1 MAVGKGFAM
10 MGLFSDTY
18 YEVER
23 DAEFVL
29 RERGSKFYAYVYPVR
44 SEAEIKA
51 KLEGLKRLY
60 PDATHHCFAWVMGAR
75 GEAQRA
81 NDDGEPGNS
90 AGRPI
95 LRAVI
100 SAGLTNVLVVVVRYF
115 GGTLLGIPGLIE
127 SYGGSAVGA
136 LALAGK
142 TEKFIEEV
150 YMVSAAFEHEQEI
163 HRLIAKYGA
172 RVLGSEYTEQVT
184 YRVAVKAGVGRAFEQ
199 AVADHYQLTG
209 KLVVG

>member
-1 MAVGKGFAM
+1 MT
-10 MGLFSDTY
+10 GLFSDVY

-29 RERGSKFYAYVYPVR
+29 RERGSKFYAFVYGVR
-44 SEAEIKA
+44 SEAEVKE
-51 KLEGLKRLY
+51 KLEVLRREY
-60 PDATHHCFAWVMGAR
+60 PDATHHCYAWVMGAR
-75 GEAQRA
+75 SEAQRA

-127 SYGGSAVGA
+127 AYGGSSAAA
-136 LALAGK
+136 LRAAGRV
-142 TEKFIEEV
+142 EKYIEEV
-150 YMVSAAFEHEQEI
+150 FAVTAAFEHEQEI
-163 HRLIAKYGA
+163 HRLVAKFGA
-172 RVLGSEYTEQVT
+172 RVLGSEYTDAVC
-184 YRVAVKAGVGRAFEQ
+184 YRLAVKASAGRAFEQ
-199 AVADHYQLTG
+199 AVNEHYQLTG
-209 KLVVG
+209 KLVVGG

>member
-1 MAVGKGFAM
+1 MS
-10 MGLFSDTY
+10 LFSDVY

-29 RERGSKFYAYVYPVR
+29 RERGSKFFAFVYAVK
-44 SEAEIKA
+44 SDLEIKE
-51 KLEGLKRLY
+51 KLEGLKREY
-60 PDATHHCFAWVMGAR
+60 PDATHHCYAWVMGAR

-95 LRAVI
+95 LRSILSV
-100 SAGLTNVLVVVVRYF
+100 GVTNVLVVVVQYF

-127 SYGGSAVGA
+127 SYGGAAESALRA
-136 LALAGK
+136 AGRS
-142 TEKFIEEV
+142 EKFIEEN
-150 YMVSAAFEHEQEI
+150 YEISSAFEHEQEI

-172 RVLGSEYTEQVT
+172 RVLGSEYTEQVC
-184 YRVAVKAGVGRAFEQ
+184 YRVAVKAGVGRDFEK
-199 AVADHYQLTG
+199 ALSDHYQLGG
-209 KLVVG
+209 KRL

>member
-1 MAVGKGFAM
+1 MS
-10 MGLFSDTY
+10 LFSDIY

-29 RERGSKFYAYVYPVR
+29 RERGSKFFAFVYGVK
-44 SEAEIKA
+44 SDLEVKE
-51 KLEGLKRLY
+51 KLEGLKRQY
-60 PDATHHCFAWVMGAR
+60 PDATHHCYAWVMGAR

-95 LRAVI
+95 LRSILSV
-100 SAGLTNVLVVVVRYF
+100 GVTNVLVVVVRYF

-127 SYGGSAVGA
+127 CYGVAAESALRA
-136 LALAGK
+136 AGRS
-142 TEKFIEEV
+142 EKFIEEN
-150 YMVSAAFEHEQEI
+150 YEISSAFEHEQEI

-172 RVLGSEYTEQVT
+172 RVLGSEYTEQVC
-184 YRVAVKAGVGRAFEQ
+184 YRVAVKAGVGRDFEK
-199 AVADHYQLTG
+199 ALSDHYQLGG
-209 KLVVG
+209 KRL

>member
-44 SEAEIKA
+44 SEVEIKA
-51 KLEGLKRLY
+51 KLEVLKRLY
-60 PDATHHCFAWVMGAR
+60 PDATHHCYAWVMGAR

-100 SAGLTNVLVVVVRYF
+100 SVGLTNVLVVVVRYF

-127 SYGGSAVGA
+127 SYGGAAAAA
-136 LALAGK
+136 LVAAGK
-142 TEKFIEEV
+142 VEKFIEEV
-150 YMVSAAFEHEQEI
+150 YEISAAFEHEQEI

-172 RVLGSEYTEQVT
+172 RVLGSEYTEQVS
-184 YRVAVKAGVGRAFEQ
+184 YRVAVKAGIGRSFEQ

-209 KLVVG
+209 QLVVG

>member
-1 MAVGKGFAM
+1 VAVGKEFAM

-44 SEAEIKA
+44 SEVEIKA
-51 KLEGLKRLY
+51 KLEVLKRLY
-60 PDATHHCFAWVMGAR
+60 PDATHHCYAWVMGAR

-100 SAGLTNVLVVVVRYF
+100 SVGLTNVLVVVVRYF

-127 SYGGSAVGA
+127 SYGGAAAAA
-136 LALAGK
+136 LAEAGK
-142 TEKFIEEV
+142 VEKFIEEV
-150 YMVSAAFEHEQEI
+150 YEISAAFEHEQEI

-172 RVLGSEYTEQVT
+172 RVLGSEYTEQVS
-184 YRVAVKAGVGRAFEQ
+184 YRVAVKAGIGRSFEQ

-209 KLVVG
+209 QLVVG

>member
-1 MAVGKGFAM
+1 MT
-10 MGLFSDTY
+10 GLFSDVY

-29 RERGSKFYAYVYPVR
+29 RERGSKFFAFVHGVR
-44 SEAEIKA
+44 SEAEVKE
-51 KLEGLKRLY
+51 KLEVLKREY
-60 PDATHHCFAWVMGAR
+60 PDATHHCYAWVMGAR

-115 GGTLLGIPGLIE
+115 GGTMLGIPGLIDA
-127 SYGGSAVGA
+127 YGGSAAAA
-136 LALAGK
+136 LRAAGRV
-142 TEKFIEEV
+142 EKYIEEV
-150 YMVSAAFEHEQEI
+150 FEVSAAFEHEQEI
-163 HRLIAKYGA
+163 HRLVAKFGA
-172 RVLGSEYTEQVT
+172 RVLGSEYTDAVC
-184 YRVAVKAGVGRAFEQ
+184 YRLAVKASGGRAFEQ
-199 AVADHYQLTG
+199 AVNDHYQLTG
-209 KLVVG
+209 KLIVG

>member
-1 MAVGKGFAM
+1 MS
-10 MGLFSDTY
+10 LFSDVY

-29 RERGSKFYAYVYPVR
+29 RERGSKFFAFVYGVK
-44 SEAEIKA
+44 SDLEIKE
-51 KLEGLKRLY
+51 KLEGLKREY
-60 PDATHHCFAWVMGAR
+60 PDATHHCYAWVMGAR

-95 LRAVI
+95 LRSILSV
-100 SAGLTNVLVVVVRYF
+100 GVTNVLVVVVRYF

-127 SYGGSAVGA
+127 SYGGAAESALRA
-136 LALAGK
+136 AGRS
-142 TEKFIEEV
+142 EKFIEEN
-150 YMVSAAFEHEQEI
+150 YEISSAFEHEQEI

-172 RVLGSEYTEQVT
+172 RVLGSEYAEQVC
-184 YRVAVKAGVGRAFEQ
+184 YRVAVKAGVGRDFEK
-199 AVADHYQLTG
+199 ALSDHYQLGG
-209 KLVVG
+209 KRL

>member
-1 MAVGKGFAM
+1 MS
-10 MGLFSDTY
+10 LFSDVY

-29 RERGSKFYAYVYPVR
+29 RERGSKFFAYVYAVR
-44 SEAEIKA
+44 GEKDIKE
-51 KLEGLKRLY
+51 KLDGLKRMY
-60 PDATHHCFAWVMGAR
+60 PDATHHCYAWVMGAR

-127 SYGGSAVGA
+127 SYGGAASAAIG
-136 LALAGK
+136 LAGRV
-142 TEKFIEEV
+142 EKFIEEV
-150 YMVSAAFEHEQEI
+150 YEVSAAFEHEQEI
-163 HRLIAKYGA
+163 HRLIAKFGA
-172 RVLGSEYTEQVT
+172 RVLGSEYTEQVC
-184 YRVAVKAGVGRAFEQ
+184 YRVAVKAGVGRDFEQ
-199 AVADHYQLTG
+199 AVGDHYQLTG
-209 KLVVG
+209 KLVVGTI

>member
-1 MAVGKGFAM
+1 MT
-10 MGLFSDTY
+10 GLFSDVY

-29 RERGSKFYAYVYPVR
+29 RERGSKFFAFVHGVR
-44 SEAEIKA
+44 SEAEVKE
-51 KLEGLKRLY
+51 KLEVLKREY
-60 PDATHHCFAWVMGAR
+60 PDATHHCYAWVMGAR

-115 GGTLLGIPGLIE
+115 GGTMLGIPGLID
-127 SYGGSAVGA
+127 A
-136 LALAGK
+136 
-142 TEKFIEEV
+142 
-150 YMVSAAFEHEQEI
+150 
-163 HRLIAKYGA
+163 
-172 RVLGSEYTEQVT
+172 
-184 YRVAVKAGVGRAFEQ
+184 
-199 AVADHYQLTG
+199 
-209 KLVVG
+209 

>member
-1 MAVGKGFAM
+1 M

-60 PDATHHCFAWVMGAR
+60 PDATHHCYAWVMGAR

-100 SAGLTNVLVVVVRYF
+100 SVGLTNVLVVVVRYF

-127 SYGGSAVGA
+127 SYGGAAAAA
-136 LALAGK
+136 LAAAGK
-142 TEKFIEEV
+142 VEKFIEEI
-150 YMVSAAFEHEQEI
+150 YEISAAFEHEQEI

-172 RVLGSEYTEQVT
+172 RVLGSEYTEQVS
-184 YRVAVKAGVGRAFEQ
+184 YRVAVKAGVGRSFEQ

-209 KLVVG
+209 QLVVG

>member
-60 PDATHHCFAWVMGAR
+60 PDATHHCYAWVMGAR

-100 SAGLTNVLVVVVRYF
+100 SVGLTNVLVVVVRYF

-127 SYGGSAVGA
+127 SYGGAAAAA
-136 LALAGK
+136 LAAAGK
-142 TEKFIEEV
+142 VEKFIEEI
-150 YMVSAAFEHEQEI
+150 YEISAAFEHEQEI

-172 RVLGSEYTEQVT
+172 RVLGSEYTEQVS
-184 YRVAVKAGVGRAFEQ
+184 YRVAVKASIGRSFEQ

-209 KLVVG
+209 QLVVG

>member
-60 PDATHHCFAWVMGAR
+60 PDATHHCYAWVMGAR

-100 SAGLTNVLVVVVRYF
+100 SVGLTNVLVVVVRYF

-127 SYGGSAVGA
+127 SYGG
-136 LALAGK
+136 
-142 TEKFIEEV
+142 
-150 YMVSAAFEHEQEI
+150 AA
-163 HRLIAKYGA
+163 AA
-172 RVLGSEYTEQVT
+172 
-184 YRVAVKAGVGRAFEQ
+184 A
-199 AVADHYQLTG
+199 
-209 KLVVG
+209 

>member
-60 PDATHHCFAWVMGAR
+60 PDATHHCYAWVMGAR

-100 SAGLTNVLVVVVRYF
+100 SVGLTNVLVVVVRYF

-127 SYGGSAVGA
+127 SYGGAAAAA
-136 LALAGK
+136 LAAAGK
-142 TEKFIEEV
+142 VEKFIEEI
-150 YMVSAAFEHEQEI
+150 YEEQEI

-172 RVLGSEYTEQVT
+172 RVLGSEYTEQVS
-184 YRVAVKAGVGRAFEQ
+184 YRVAVKAGVGRSFEQ

-209 KLVVG
+209 QLVVG

>member
-29 RERGSKFYAYVYPVR
+29 RERGSRFYAYVYPVR

>member
-1 MAVGKGFAM
+1 MT
-10 MGLFSDTY
+10 GLFSDVY

-29 RERGSKFYAYVYPVR
+29 RERGSKFYAYVYGVR
-44 SEAEIKA
+44 SEAEVKE
-51 KLEGLKRLY
+51 KLEVLKREY
-60 PDATHHCFAWVMGAR
+60 PNATHHCYAWVMGAR

-115 GGTLLGIPGLIE
+115 GGTMLGIPGLIDA
-127 SYGGSAVGA
+127 YGGSAAGGA
-136 LALAGK
+136 
-142 TEKFIEEV
+142 
-150 YMVSAAFEHEQEI
+150 SPPPP
-163 HRLIAKYGA
+163 
-172 RVLGSEYTEQVT
+172 
-184 YRVAVKAGVGRAFEQ
+184 VKKKI
-199 AVADHYQLTG
+199 Y
-209 KLVVG
+209 

>member
-1 MAVGKGFAM
+1 MS
-10 MGLFSDTY
+10 LFSDVY

-29 RERGSKFYAYVYPVR
+29 RERGSKFFAFVYAVK
-44 SEAEIKA
+44 SDLEIKE
-51 KLEGLKRLY
+51 KLEGLKREY

-95 LRAVI
+95 LRSILSV
-100 SAGLTNVLVVVVRYF
+100 GVTNVLVVVVRYF

-127 SYGGSAVGA
+127 SYGGAAESALRA
-136 LALAGK
+136 AGRS
-142 TEKFIEEV
+142 EKFIEEN
-150 YMVSAAFEHEQEI
+150 YEISSAFEHEQEI

-172 RVLGSEYTEQVT
+172 RVLGSEYTEQVC
-184 YRVAVKAGVGRAFEQ
+184 YRVAVKAGVGRDFEK
-199 AVADHYQLTG
+199 ALSDHYQLGG
-209 KLVVG
+209 KRL

>member
-44 SEAEIKA
+44 SETEIKA

-100 SAGLTNVLVVVVRYF
+100 SVGLTNVLVVVVRYF

-127 SYGGSAVGA
+127 SYGGAAAAA
-136 LALAGK
+136 LAEAGK
-142 TEKFIEEV
+142 VEKFIEEI
-150 YMVSAAFEHEQEI
+150 YEISAAFEHEQEI

-172 RVLGSEYTEQVT
+172 RVLGSEYTEQVS
-184 YRVAVKAGVGRAFEQ
+184 YRVAVKAGVGRSFEQ

-209 KLVVG
+209 QLVVG

>member
-1 MAVGKGFAM
+1 MT
-10 MGLFSDTY
+10 GLFSDVY

-29 RERGSKFYAYVYPVR
+29 RERGSKFYAYVHGVR
-44 SEAEIKA
+44 SEAEVKE
-51 KLEGLKRLY
+51 KLEVLRREY
-60 PDATHHCFAWVMGAR
+60 PDATHHCYAWVMGAR

-127 SYGGSAVGA
+127 AYGGSSAAA
-136 LALAGK
+136 LRAAGRV
-142 TEKFIEEV
+142 EKYIEEV
-150 YMVSAAFEHEQEI
+150 FAVTAAFEHEQEI
-163 HRLIAKYGA
+163 HRLATKFGA
-172 RVLGSEYTEQVT
+172 RVLGSEYTDAVC
-184 YRVAVKAGVGRAFEQ
+184 YRLAVKASAGRAFEQ
-199 AVADHYQLTG
+199 AVNEHYQLTG
-209 KLVVG
+209 KLVVGG